1 MSAQEQ
7 FKTAVKDWIQIH
19 DELQASAKQLR
30 EIRKRKQVLAD
41 TILGFM
47 RNNEIDECALSD
59 GKLIRRT
66 SKRVEGL
73 KKETILDVLKDK
85 MGSTEKAE
93 AMLVEIFSHRNVVE
107 KEALMRTTK
116 KTAKAGDS

>member
-73 KKETILDVLKDK
+73 KKDTILDVLKDK
-85 MGSTEKAE
+85 MGSAEKAE

-116 KTAKAGDS
+116 KTAKASDS